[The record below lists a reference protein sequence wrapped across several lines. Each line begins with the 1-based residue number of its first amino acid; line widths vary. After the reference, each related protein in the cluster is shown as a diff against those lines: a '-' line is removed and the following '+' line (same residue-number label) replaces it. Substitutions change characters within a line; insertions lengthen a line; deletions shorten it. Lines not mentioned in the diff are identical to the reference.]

1 MFYTERL
8 ALLKFLKEIFV
19 QNLSKLNLG
28 SKSELHQSSAPGAGG
43 DHGQT
48 ADQAPVSMQ
57 LLEADYNNSRTKV
70 CPSIETLFSMIL
82 CHRRPEAGPVR
93 GSLGS

>member
-1 MFYTERL
+1 MLDNVIETTE
-8 ALLKFLKEIFV
+8 
-19 QNLSKLNLG
+19 
-28 SKSELHQSSAPGAGG
+28 APGG

-70 CPSIETLFSMIL
+70 CPSE
-82 CHRRPEAGPVR
+82 H
-93 GSLGS
+93 